1 MLGVA
6 KKLRQE
12 REREKELQAQ
22 KSDQRTAIQ
31 HIDQRVARM
40 EAKLKDS
47 RQQSAGATPESLLQK
62 MEEETRV
69 NRYIVTQ
76 KLPKEMSSKKK
87 IVESLIKVTNLPA
100 MGQNDITDVSA

>member
-47 RQQSAGATPESLLQK
+47 RQQVDKCRAPGKSMYVLLSRTQAGPGRTVKQEQEEISRNHVQTFIYPSVVIESAAECERNLTTP
-62 MEEETRV
+62 
-69 NRYIVTQ
+69 
-76 KLPKEMSSKKK
+76 
-87 IVESLIKVTNLPA
+87 
-100 MGQNDITDVSA
+100 

>member
-22 KSDQRTAIQ
+22 KNDQRTAIQ

-47 RQQSAGATPESLLQK
+47 RQQVDK
-62 MEEETRV
+62 C
-69 NRYIVTQ
+69 I
-76 KLPKEMSSKKK
+76 
-87 IVESLIKVTNLPA
+87 
-100 MGQNDITDVSA
+100 